1 MVDRVSLKGFI
12 QLDQIEDLLSDLNSR
27 LRFLETNLST
37 YQTDKE
43 NDEISLKVLNI
54 YIRLVAHS
62 LTRSF
67 SQEFNLFVARNI
79 VGSTGQA
86 SIG

>member
-1 MVDRVSLKGFI
+1 MSLKGFI

-43 NDEISLKVLNI
+43 NDEISLKVPNI

>member
-1 MVDRVSLKGFI
+1 MSLKGFI